1 MREQTNTSAFPHIL
15 SSVINDNESCVLR
28 AFGKNQRRYAIRQ
41 TPITYLRR
49 VLTKV
54 VVKGDQ
60 RKVNRVH
67 RNAESQRDS
76 STKVTT
82 FGERFSYGTQL
93 WVEPVSLS
101 GELGY
106 HGSSEELDQINLVSQ
121 SECLGGRQTLVL
133 VQTVVQCQNVF
144 FDWTFSCAACS

>member
-1 MREQTNTSAFPHIL
+1 M
-15 SSVINDNESCVLR
+15 
-28 AFGKNQRRYAIRQ
+28 
-41 TPITYLRR
+41 
-49 VLTKV
+49 TKV

-144 FDWTFSCAACS
+144 VDWTFSCAACS